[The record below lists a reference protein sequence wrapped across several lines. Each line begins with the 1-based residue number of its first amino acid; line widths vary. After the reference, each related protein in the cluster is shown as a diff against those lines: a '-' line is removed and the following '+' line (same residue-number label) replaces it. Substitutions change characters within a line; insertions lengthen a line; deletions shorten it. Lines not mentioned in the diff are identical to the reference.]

1 MRQCTYNICVSLDFF
16 KEFLQIDIGD
26 IGMLIV
32 FLLIILL
39 SYKSFSQYNRMTSFI
54 FFTESLKVYT

>member
-1 MRQCTYNICVSLDFF
+1 MYIQVYVCLLIFF

-26 IGMLIV
+26 MSMLIV

-39 SYKSFSQYNRMTSFI
+39 SYKSFS
-54 FFTESLKVYT
+54 